1 MKHTKNRK
9 KLQYKAKPEQSKSK
23 TNKDMRDRKDKNLMI
38 NGICLLL
45 GVLILALGIA
55 APKTIMAMMDK
66 GELNKLYVREVDTDL
81 EADNEPLSV
90 EEKLDLLCGDDAN
103 VSVSASRQQPDD
115 RAFEKK
121 ILKMAEKEIR
131 TLQEK
136 HIIPDI
142 DLGVYDEESGGYYQ
156 IYDGNKVYYSY
167 SCEYFSVVSLDNMNR
182 YVSLALIQY
191 DRGGKYLALL
201 MDTDTGKIYEFSA
214 DNYLSEKEAGVY
226 TKENVEAA
234 IREYLGISENKF
246 ASYYNLDIWEV
257 TDYETGISIDGFDV
271 SVNERPVY
279 LGMVLDL
286 KKSEQVSTSFG
297 F

>member
-1 MKHTKNRK
+1 MKKT
-9 KLQYKAKPEQSKSK
+9 QDK
-23 TNKDMRDRKDKNLMI
+23 TNKEKKDRKDKNFMI
-38 NGICLLL
+38 NGICLLI

-55 APKTIMAMMDK
+55 APKTIMAMMDN

-81 EADNEPLSV
+81 QADNEPLSV
-90 EEKLDLLCGDDAN
+90 EEKLDLLCEDDAN
-103 VSVSASRQQPDD
+103 VSVSASRQQPGDQ
-115 RAFEKK
+115 AFEKK
-121 ILKMAEKEIR
+121 ILKMAEKEIK

-136 HIIPDI
+136 NIISDI
-142 DLGVYDEESGGYYQ
+142 DLGVYDEESGRYYQ
-156 IYDGNKVYYSY
+156 MYDGNKVYYSY

-182 YVSLALIQY
+182 YVSLALLQY

-201 MDTDTGKIYEFSA
+201 MDTDTGKIYQFAA

-226 TKENVEAA
+226 TQENVEAA
-234 IREYLGISENKF
+234 IREYLGMSENKF
-246 ASYYNLDIWEV
+246 SSYYFLDIWEV
-257 TDYETGISIDGFDV
+257 TDYETGTSIDGFDV
-271 SVNERPVY
+271 SVNERAVY

>member
-1 MKHTKNRK
+1 MKKT
-9 KLQYKAKPEQSKSK
+9 QDK
-23 TNKDMRDRKDKNLMI
+23 TNKEKKDRKDKNFMI
-38 NGICLLL
+38 NGICLLI

-55 APKTIMAMMDK
+55 APKTIMAMMDN

-90 EEKLDLLCGDDAN
+90 EEKLDLLCEDDAN
-103 VSVSASRQQPDD
+103 VSVSASRQQPGDQ
-115 RAFEKK
+115 AFEKK
-121 ILKMAEKEIR
+121 ILKMAEKEIK

-136 HIIPDI
+136 NIIPDI
-142 DLGVYDEESGGYYQ
+142 DLGVYDEESGRYYQ
-156 IYDGNKVYYSY
+156 MYDGNKVYYSY

-201 MDTDTGKIYEFSA
+201 MDTDTGKIYQFAA

-226 TKENVEAA
+226 TQENVEAA
-234 IREYLGISENKF
+234 IREYLGMPENKF
-246 ASYYNLDIWEV
+246 ASYYFLDIWEE

-271 SVNERPVY
+271 SVNERAVY